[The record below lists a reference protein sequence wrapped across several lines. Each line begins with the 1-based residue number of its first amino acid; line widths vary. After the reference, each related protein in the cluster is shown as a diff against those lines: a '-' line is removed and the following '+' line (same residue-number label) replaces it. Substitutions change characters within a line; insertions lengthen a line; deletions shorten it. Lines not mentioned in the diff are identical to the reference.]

1 MTLIY
6 SFLPLEAI
14 NGVKSPYKKKNYSPE
29 NETCVR
35 DRCLPYFLP
44 YFQSYFFWIKL
55 WWRFSK

>member
-29 NETCVR
+29 NETCVH

-55 WWRFSK
+55 